1 MEVKLTLGE
10 DKGYVAT
17 NSRGVSIRLGA
28 GLADGPSPMEMVLMA
43 VGGCSGVDIVSIL
56 EKMRQ
61 PLKGFEIQVS
71 GERMEEHPRY
81 FHKIRVK
88 YLVEGQV
95 EEDKLI
101 RAIDLSLEK
110 YCSVSNGLIPKAD
123 ISYEYEIRGE
133 NH

>member
-1 MEVKLTLGE
+1 MEVKLTLEE

-61 PLKGFEIQVS
+61 PLKGFEIQVF